1 VFLAHY
7 SSDKGLDSEGESVGE
22 EAEKLHHWTIFRE
35 HFVVVVTHF
44 VVVVTNFVV
53 VVVNFV
59 VVVVTNFVVCICYE
73 VLEEICVLVLIHSN
87 L

>member
-1 VFLAHY
+1 MFLAHY

-35 HFVVVVTHF
+35 HFVVVV
-44 VVVVTNFVV
+44 
-53 VVVNFV
+53 VNFV
-59 VVVVTNFVVCICYE
+59 VVVVVPNFVVVVPNFDVVVIVVCMCYE

>member
-1 VFLAHY
+1 M
-7 SSDKGLDSEGESVGE
+7 
-22 EAEKLHHWTIFRE
+22 
-35 HFVVVVTHF
+35 
-44 VVVVTNFVV
+44 TNFVV

-59 VVVVTNFVVCICYE
+59 VVVVNFVVVVTNFVVCICYE